1 MSARKTL
8 PIGVIIMT
16 LMMALAAL
24 GVGYAWWTEQLTANG
39 SIQTGSIDVK
49 MENVTVI
56 EDDALQV
63 GECSFSLTGDGKEM
77 NVSLTNAYPGYSCK
91 PIFKLNNHGTVPAKV
106 TSVKLLGA
114 SEAVNVQ
121 TSGAL
126 ADKTML
132 NPGVATPA
140 EFNILVSKNAKQ
152 GSKYQF
158 SILINVAQGNA
169 P

>member
-1 MSARKTL
+1 
-8 PIGVIIMT
+8 MT

-24 GVGYAWWTEQLTANG
+24 GVGYAWWTEQLTASG

-49 MENVTVI
+49 MENVAIVE
-56 EDDALQV
+56 EDPLQV
-63 GECSFSLTGDGKEM
+63 GECSFNLAGDGKEM
-77 NVSLTNAYPGYSCK
+77 NISISNAYPGYNCK
-91 PIFKLNNHGTVPAKV
+91 PVFKLNNHGTVPAKV

-114 SEAVNVQ
+114 TEAIGVQ
-121 TSGAL
+121 ASGAL

-132 NPGVATPA
+132 NPGISTPA
-140 EFNILVSKNAKQ
+140 DFNIIVSKSAQQ